1 MSRSI
6 LQPFDEYQ
14 KSRVKFV
21 QTIAELAQRPQ
32 NIETLQKAGVMALLR
47 PLLLDNVPSIQQTAA
62 LALGRLA
69 SYSDDLAEEI
79 VSYDILPQLVFSLSE
94 QNRFYKKAA
103 AFVLRAVAKH
113 SPQLAQAVVDSGA
126 LDSLVACL
134 EEFDPTVKE
143 NAAWALSYIARHNEE
158 LANAVIEAG
167 AVPLLVLCIQEPEI
181 NLKKI
186 AASAL
191 SEICKHNAE
200 MAQKL
205 VDQRAVPFLTN
216 LITHKDFQLKR
227 QVCACLAQIAKHRQ
241 ELAEEIVNHNIFP
254 KIFSLLKD
262 QDPMVRKNAATCIRE
277 IAKHSSDL
285 ANIICNAGGSAA
297 LVEYIGDSTGNSRLP
312 GIMTLGYIAAFDEH
326 NAMAIINS
334 KGIEPL
340 RNALIN
346 ETDEHIQAAAA
357 WTLGQIGSHSYNHAK
372 AMAEADVLQHLL
384 AVYKSNN
391 NSDDLRKKAKR
402 GLKNIMV
409 MCTVLDALE
418 PLIQEAPDEILIY
431 VLNQFKKIL
440 PTDPNAKKNFVL
452 SGGLKNIQKKSNS
465 ENSKLRLCIE
475 DINSNYPQE
484 IVQYYSPDYADTL
497 IKKLEDF
504 SPDR

>member
-6 LQPFDEYQ
+6 LLPFDEYQ
-14 KSRVKFV
+14 KERVKFV
-21 QTIAELAQRPQ
+21 QKIAELAQRPQ

-69 SYSDDLAEEI
+69 SYSDELASEI

-113 SPQLAQAVVDSGA
+113 SPVLAQAVVDSGA

-143 NAAWALSYIARHNEE
+143 NAAWALSYIAKHNAE

-167 AVPLLVLCIQEPEI
+167 AVPLLVLCVQEPEI

-191 SEICKHNAE
+191 AEICKHNSE

-216 LITHKDFQLKR
+216 LLIHKDFQLKR
-227 QVCACLAQIAKHRQ
+227 QICACLAQISKHRQ
-241 ELAEEIVNHNIFP
+241 ELAEEVVNNNIFP
-254 KIFSLLKD
+254 KIFALLKD
-262 QDPMVRKNAATCIRE
+262 SDSLVRKNAASCIRE

-285 ANIICNAGGSAA
+285 ANTICNTGGSAA
-297 LVEYIGDSTGNSRLP
+297 LVEYISETKGKSSLP
-312 GIMTLGYIAAFDEH
+312 GIMTLGYIASFDEH

-340 RNALIN
+340 RDVLVEEN
-346 ETDEHIQAAAA
+346 DDHMKSAAA
-357 WTLGQIGSHSYNHAK
+357 WTLGQLGGHSYNHAK
-372 AMAEADVLQHLL
+372 AMAEADALSHLL
-384 AVYKSNN
+384 AVYKC
-391 NSDDLRKKAKR
+391 NSSSEDLKKKAKKS
-402 GLKNIMV
+402 LKNILV

-418 PLIQEAPDEILIY
+418 PLIKEAPEEILIY

-440 PTDPNAKKNFVL
+440 PTDPSAKKAFVL
-452 SGGLKNIQKKSNS
+452 SGGLKVIQGKRNS
-465 ENSKLRLCIE
+465 ENSKLQLVIE
-475 DINSNYPQE
+475 DINLNYPNE
-484 IVQYYSPDYADTL
+484 IIQYYSPNYAETL
-497 IKKLEDF
+497 IHKLEEYN
-504 SPDR
+504 PDR